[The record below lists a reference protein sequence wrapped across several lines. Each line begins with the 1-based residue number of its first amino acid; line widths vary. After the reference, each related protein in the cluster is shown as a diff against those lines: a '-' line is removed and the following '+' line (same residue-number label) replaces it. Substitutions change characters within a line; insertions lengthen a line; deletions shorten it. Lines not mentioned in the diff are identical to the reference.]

1 MKYTIAK
8 IRHLATGC
16 RLCKHC
22 GCMLNTEF
30 TQVTHT
36 LTSLPGTGNNPRFH
50 PLSGT
55 NMQLPDRLRVHVW
68 IVNIAAVLHLV
79 LEECRTL
86 WGECSQATHC
96 GIEHSTQAMHGIYI
110 AKMRFVTLL
119 STKLLNSIEKIVM
132 LAEKSLSWSST
143 NPFVLPLCGLLEAS

>member
-1 MKYTIAK
+1 MKYIIAK
-8 IRHLATGC
+8 IRHLASLEEPERGEATGC

-36 LTSLPGTGNNPRFH
+36 LTSLPGTGNKPKFH

-55 NMQLPDRLRVHVW
+55 NMQLPDRLRVHAC

-79 LEECRTL
+79 LRECRTL
-86 WGECSQATHC
+86 WGEREQATHC
-96 GIEHSTQAMHGIYI
+96 GIE
-110 AKMRFVTLL
+110 LL
-119 STKLLNSIEKIVM
+119 GS
-132 LAEKSLSWSST
+132 
-143 NPFVLPLCGLLEAS
+143 